1 MSTEIRYR
9 FKEESD
15 EKYVE
20 DKNLT
25 RGYTL
30 IHSNKLTIEEILKEF
45 YNDISKPCIIYDI
58 VLETN

>member
-15 EKYVE
+15 KKYVE

-25 RGYTL
+25 RGYSL
-30 IHSNKLTIEEILKEF
+30 IHCNKLPIKEILKEF
-45 YNDISKPCIIYDI
+45 YNDISKPCIIHDI
-58 VLETN
+58 VEEVA